1 MRRARSS
8 ASNPIRIRALIIEK
22 QRATKV
28 HTEVVLLC
36 VYLLIDYFKK
46 DGIIKIEPVRRIVM
60 NTKKFDKKNTLVV
73 AHRGLSGLET
83 ENTNA
88 AFVAAGNRSYY
99 GIETDIH
106 RTLDG
111 KFVVCHDDNLKR
123 VGGENIPVEE
133 VTVNT
138 LLSTVLFD
146 KDGTKNRADLRPT
159 TLENYISICKKYDKH
174 SVLEL
179 KSQFTDEEIGR
190 IVEII
195 DSLEYLENVT
205 FISFEYDNLV
215 KLRRLLPKQSAQ
227 YLFSEVNEENFERA
241 KAEHLDVDVYF
252 KSLTEENVKAFHDAG
267 MVVNCWTVNAIED
280 GERLAEWGVDY
291 ITTNIL
297 E

>member
-1 MRRARSS
+1 
-8 ASNPIRIRALIIEK
+8 
-22 QRATKV
+22 
-28 HTEVVLLC
+28 
-36 VYLLIDYFKK
+36 
-46 DGIIKIEPVRRIVM
+46 M
-60 NTKKFDKKNTLVV
+60 NTIKFDKKNTLAV
-73 AHRGLSGLET
+73 AHRGLSGIER

-133 VTVNT
+133 VTMDV

-146 KDGTKNRADLRPT
+146 KDGTKNRLDLRPT
-159 TLENYISICKKYDKH
+159 TLENYISICKKYEKH
-174 SVLEL
+174 CVLEL
-179 KSQFTDEEIGR
+179 KSDFTDNEIEK

-195 DSLEYLENVT
+195 KSLDYLESVT
-205 FISFEYDNLV
+205 FISFVYDNLV
-215 KLRRLLPKQSAQ
+215 KLRKILPSQSAQ
-227 YLFSEVNEENFERA
+227 FLFSAVTDEIIEKV
-241 KAEHLDVDVYF
+241 KAQNLDVDVYY
-252 KSLTEENVKAFHDAG
+252 KALTEENVRAFHEAG
-267 MVVNCWTVNAIED
+267 MVVNCWTVDVKED
-280 GERLAEWGVDY
+280 AEMLAAWGVDF